1 VINREKKW
9 SMGPLILSGFRISIK
24 YIMRRTKWRVMAEHH
39 DTGAQGEE
47 LAAKYLQALGYG
59 LLDRNWRFR
68 QFELDLVM
76 KDGDQ
81 LVVAEV
87 KTRKSLY
94 GGDPEVSVNRQK
106 QRTLIRAAN
115 AYVLHY
121 GIDLPVR
128 FDIVSVV
135 ITGKRHTI
143 NHIID
148 AFYAMM
154 H

>member
-1 VINREKKW
+1 MMIKV
-9 SMGPLILSGFRISIK
+9 LSGFLISIK
-24 YIMRRTKWRVMAEHH
+24 YIKNLKTESMMAEHH
-39 DTGAQGEE
+39 ETGVLGEE
-47 LAAKYLQALGYG
+47 LAAQFLQDLGYV
-59 LLDRNWRFR
+59 LLNRNWRFR
-68 QFELDLVM
+68 HFELDLVM

-81 LVVAEV
+81 LVIAEV

-121 GIDLPVR
+121 GIDHPVR

-143 NHIID
+143 NHIAD
-148 AFYAMM
+148 AFYPMM